1 MAKVSQSGTPTSA
14 GRRPH
19 PILRLLV
26 IRGIYGVVTLFI
38 ASVIVFLATRV
49 LPGNAAYA
57 ILGPEASPEAL
68 RALEDQLKLDQGPVE
83 QYVSWIRGFLIG
95 DVGISLANQLPVW
108 DFIYPRL
115 INSAVLVAVAGALGS
130 VIAVALGVLAALRR
144 DRLFDQ
150 TFSVAALAVTAL
162 PDFVVAIALIM
173 VFSTVVFHLL
183 PGVSVL
189 APGVYAWDEPRLL
202 VLPVLTLVIVVIP
215 YIFRSMRAAMIEALE
230 SEYVEMARLKGL
242 HPWRVAL
249 VHAMPNAIAPTIQV
263 IGITFLYLAGGIV
276 LVEYIFAYP
285 GVGQGLV
292 DAVNNR
298 DVPVIQFVVV
308 VLSAFYVVM
317 NIASDVVALLATP
330 RRRIPRS

>member
-1 MAKVSQSGTPTSA
+1 MATLGQSTATA
-14 GRRPH
+14 GWRPH
-19 PILRLLV
+19 PTVRLLAV
-26 IRGIYGVVTLFI
+26 RSLYGIVTLFI
-38 ASVIVFLATRV
+38 ASIVVFLATRV

-68 RALEDQLKLDQGPVE
+68 RALEVELQLGRGPLE
-83 QYVSWIRGFLIG
+83 QYGSWIGGLLTG
-95 DVGISLANQLPVW
+95 DAGTSLANQLPVW
-108 DFIYPRL
+108 DFVYPRL
-115 INSAVLVAVAGALGS
+115 INSAVLVVAAGAIGS
-130 VIAVALGVLAALRR
+130 VVAVALGVLAALRR
-144 DRLFDQ
+144 DKVFDQ
-150 TFSVAALAVTAL
+150 AFSVTALAVTAL
-162 PDFVVAIALIM
+162 PDFVVAIAMIM
-173 VFSTVVFHLL
+173 TFSTVVFHVL

-189 APGVYAWDEPRLL
+189 APGDYAWDEPRLL
-202 VLPVLTLVIVVIP
+202 LLPVLTLVIVVIP

-230 SEYVEMARLKGL
+230 SEYVEMARLKGQ
-242 HPWRVAL
+242 PSWRVAL
-249 VHAMPNAIAPTIQV
+249 VHAMPNAIAPTVQV

-298 DVPVIQFVVV
+298 DVPVIQFIVV

-317 NIASDVVALLATP
+317 NIASDLVALLATP